1 VLDRRAAAEAAGRD
15 PYGVGARAALFAA
28 ALGAV
33 LIAAMGIGVDIRA
46 TARRR
51 VGELAVL
58 HTLGASPRL
67 LGRSLVAEQ
76 TFLAGVGVLVG
87 LIVGIGVA
95 ATMAPLVILTPAAGR
110 PVPEPLLTVV
120 WSPVGATAG
129 GLLLLTLVL
138 SASVALA
145 ARQRLIAAQLRIGA
159 DA

>member
-1 VLDRRAAAEAAGRD
+1 
-15 PYGVGARAALFAA
+15 
-28 ALGAV
+28 
-33 LIAAMGIGVDIRA
+33 
-46 TARRR
+46 
-51 VGELAVL
+51 LAVL

-87 LIVGIGVA
+87 LVVGIGVA

-110 PVPEPLLTVV
+110 PVPEPLLTVE
-120 WSPVGATAG
+120 WSPVGTTAA

-138 SASVALA
+138 SATVALA